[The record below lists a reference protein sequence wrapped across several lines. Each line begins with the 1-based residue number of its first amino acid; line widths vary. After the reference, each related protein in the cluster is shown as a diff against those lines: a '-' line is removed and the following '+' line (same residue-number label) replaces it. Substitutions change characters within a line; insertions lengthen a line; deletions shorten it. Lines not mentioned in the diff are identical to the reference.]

1 MRRPTKEDS
10 FQKIID
16 LGIPISTVI
25 DVGVLNDT
33 AELRTIFCNKKQLLI
48 EPIIEWNPTI
58 RRKYEES
65 KVDFELLNVAASD
78 HDGVMSMEVS
88 SVTAGVAITHAR
100 LADASSGANVRTVPV
115 RKLDTIVVEK
125 ALTAPFLLKLDVD
138 GVEIRILEGARTML
152 PQCNV
157 VVIEANI
164 RNFLERASWLVA
176 AGFELFDIVDISY
189 YDGRLRQVDLVF
201 LNSAMVQARG
211 IDMYKQTFDMSKWIT
226 FK

>member
-16 LGIPISTVI
+16 LGIPVSTVI
-25 DVGVLNDT
+25 DVGVLNET
-33 AELRTIFCNKKQLLI
+33 IELRTIFSDKKQLLI
-48 EPIIEWNPTI
+48 EPIVEWNPMI

-78 HDGVMSMEVS
+78 HDGTMSMEVS
-88 SVTAGVAITHAR
+88 SVTAGVPITHAR
-100 LADASSGANVRTVPV
+100 LTDAASGANTRTVPV
-115 RKLDTIVVEK
+115 KKLDTIVVEK
-125 ALTAPFLLKLDVD
+125 ALAAPFLLKLDVD
-138 GVEIRILEGARTML
+138 GVEIRILEGARNML
-152 PQCNV
+152 PECNV

-176 AGFELFDIVDISY
+176 AGFELFDIVDITY

-211 IDMYKQTFDMSKWIT
+211 IDMYKQTFDMSKWVT